1 MPHYEKVTLLKV
13 KFSNLYLMGRL
24 ISGHTKELTNRFILN
39 IWSKQTTLFT
49 MPTKRQIENKKN
61 PETLYHKNMHF

>member
-24 ISGHTKELTNRFILN
+24 ISGHTKEGVKGTY
-39 IWSKQTTLFT
+39 KQIHSEYL
-49 MPTKRQIENKKN
+49 E
-61 PETLYHKNMHF
+61 